1 MYIYI
6 ENLTTLNI
14 KTKTKNIN
22 NYIIIKETKMAHKI
36 LMIILFTFNFGF
48 LVIDVLFDFFE

>member
-22 NYIIIKETKMAHKI
+22 NYIIIKETKMAHTM
-36 LMIILFTFNFGF
+36 LMIILYIFSFGF
-48 LVIDVLFDFFE
+48 LVVGVLFDFFE